1 MDRDKIQKKVDEISS
16 KVEKNKTISYYF
28 LTSIFV
34 IGVLFFLSSNALFNK
49 EISLI
54 STEINQEI
62 YLNSNGFSIKE
73 RRYNPENGLVQFTL
87 NLKCNSSNNKLN
99 FDFEVREKNNPTE
112 IIPCEVVQVTY
123 NDYIIVVQVKSKW
136 EALSLTIK
144 EKKDTESNTKFIKLY
159 SDIRD
164 IEIDKELKVKSANEY
179 TLEVIDNEIEDIKSK
194 MNEISSSINDKK
206 VEIENLNTNIE
217 MLKEEIKYQTE
228 SEIKVTES
236 SISNSITT
244 IANKENEIKR
254 AEEKTIELEEKIKKL
269 EEKKTG
275 FQ

>member
-16 KVEKNKTISYYF
+16 KVEKNKTITYYF

-87 NLKCNSSNNKLN
+87 NLKGNSSNNKLN

-112 IIPCEVVQVTY
+112 VIPCEVVQVTY

-144 EKKDTESNTKFIKLY
+144 EKNNTEDNSKHIKLY

-164 IEIDKELKVKSANEY
+164 IEIDNELKTKSQNEY
-179 TLEVIDNEIEDIKSK
+179 TLEIIDNEIKDINSK
-194 MNEISSSINDKK
+194 IHEINSSINDKK
-206 VEIENLNTNIE
+206 AEIENLNTNIE
-217 MLKEEIKYQTE
+217 MLKEEMKYQTE

-236 SISNSITT
+236 TISNSITT

-269 EEKKTG
+269 EEKKTD
-275 FQ
+275 FK